1 MVFYAFFSECMLYA
15 YAWAAQIVTANNDNE
30 YCSYINASALNFTPN
45 LDKQI
50 ITPTILIQVWSEHF
64 ILRNRG
70 RQFQELF
77 KCCFISKEEI
87 INRQSFNV
95 QSSVIVHSVIQSV
108 TQTIIGKSSS
118 QTTTNRVTLVFII
131 AFIKLYGALWC

>member
-50 ITPTILIQVWSEHF
+50 ITPTILIQVWYEHF

-70 RQFQELF
+70 DNFKNYLSVVSYQKKKLSIVNHSMCSHLSLFILSFSQSLRQLLANHLRRLQQTVLRLF
-77 KCCFISKEEI
+77 S
-87 INRQSFNV
+87 
-95 QSSVIVHSVIQSV
+95 
-108 TQTIIGKSSS
+108 
-118 QTTTNRVTLVFII
+118 
-131 AFIKLYGALWC
+131 